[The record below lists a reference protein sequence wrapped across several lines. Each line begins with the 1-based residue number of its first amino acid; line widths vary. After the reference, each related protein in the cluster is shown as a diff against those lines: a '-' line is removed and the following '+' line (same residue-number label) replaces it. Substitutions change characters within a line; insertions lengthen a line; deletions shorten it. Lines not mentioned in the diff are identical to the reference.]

1 MNNIQTSEICRVVL
15 SGNFDND
22 SKIVYCFPSAA
33 LRQVPTPA
41 WKASV
46 PSDPR
51 PVRDRLKSESGYAL
65 WANDSGYY
73 YSYVFRNKKDFR
85 GGYAIITLQLARGYK
100 LKGADVLAVLR
111 QLYVL
116 LVEQDSRTDMQVEA
130 LLRQWALPRL
140 KQVNTA
146 FKMNPSGGEAYC
158 LFQSEAGLV
167 ERFSYIDQDAYRDY
181 RIVWLV
187 QNQPSALAAD
197 TAAFKCIKS
206 PVVRK
211 LTMVKPEGVNVSILA
226 RPGANYCC
234 PGDSI
239 KVTYKKPG
247 FEDVAKSCRVENN
260 ALMTLTDE
268 EVVFKSAKD
277 AGVSFS
283 KTLRVRVMK
292 NQDNI
297 RSAEVAKVIV
307 VAKVRTQAGESA
319 KQMAYNASTACF
331 ETKLTEDEI
340 MSLIPDKPI
349 MVSAKMGEAG
359 TNIEVQAN
367 QIGLQYMNAPRLV
380 LRVSP
385 PVRHSHSTD
394 DGRKG
399 PYGPENIPEQKP
411 KWWHYALQGVVCIFA
426 LIGLFTTCKAAYGWI
441 VDKPETK
448 ANKTVTEIP
457 VPDGNAE
464 NPETDDDNQAAAGT
478 SNKPQAALEADDLK
492 YLGKNNEWN
501 PSEIKSEKYKQ
512 LVDDAKQGRWMSF
525 ADGANSNIPNNL
537 YQSVANKIRS
547 FYGQQRSNQVADAL
561 SDDVSQGIINLVSIS
576 NSLTELQNRINNQMG
591 ANKPHTPPATPTG
604 KKTQGTM
611 KTQNASTSSTGSHVT
626 QTGNHKSSAEAD
638 NKSGQSA
645 RSGSAGATPQKK

>member
-226 RPGANYCC
+226 RLGANYCC

-239 KVTYKKPG
+239 KITYKKPG

-292 NQDNI
+292 NQENI
-297 RSAEVAKVIV
+297 RSSEVAKVNV

-319 KQMAYNASTACF
+319 KQMAYNASTSCF
-331 ETKLTEDEI
+331 ETKMTEDEI

-359 TNIEVQAN
+359 TSIDVQSN
-367 QIGLQYMNAPRLV
+367 QIGLQYMNAPKLV
-380 LRVSP
+380 LRVAP
-385 PVRHSHSTD
+385 PVRHPLPAD
-394 DGRKG
+394 DGQKDPFAVERL
-399 PYGPENIPEQKP
+399 PERKP

-441 VDKPETK
+441 VDNPDTK
-448 ANKTVTEIP
+448 ANDTVTEIP
-457 VPDGNAE
+457 VPDGNAG
-464 NPETDDDNQAAAGT
+464 NSETTAANQPAAET
-478 SNKPQAALEADDLK
+478 SNKPQAALEADDLN
-492 YLGKNNEWN
+492 YLRGNDEWN
-501 PSEIKSEKYKQ
+501 PSEIKSEKYKK
-512 LVDDAKQGRWMSF
+512 LLDDAKQGRWKSF
-525 ADGANSNIPNNL
+525 ADEANFKVPNNK
-537 YQSVANKIRS
+537 YQSVADKIRS
-547 FYGQQRSNQVADAL
+547 LYSQQRGNQVADAL
-561 SDDVSQGIINLVSIS
+561 RNDVSQGIINLETIS
-576 NSLTELQNRINNQMG
+576 NSLKELQNRINNDMG
-591 ANKPHTPPATPTG
+591 AKNHQTQTLTPPPASSKP
-604 KKTQGTM
+604 QGSTRAASAGR
-611 KTQNASTSSTGSHVT
+611 TSTSSPATKPNN
-626 QTGNHKSSAEAD
+626 QANQDLGNKTKSSA
-638 NKSGQSA
+638 K
-645 RSGSAGATPQKK
+645 GAQGGMPQKK